1 MSSLSVL
8 RETAPTAVPAG
19 AVALPIGHQPCHPS
33 VKSGSQAA
41 VQMRPSFPVT
51 KTSSLSVLRETA
63 VTGAPG
69 AARPPFSS
77 HQPCHQ
83 SVKSGSQ
90 AAVIITPRL
99 SVTKMSSLSGLRDT
113 ASTREPTGTRMLP
126 IGHQPCQQSV
136 KPGSH
141 AAV

>member
-1 MSSLSVL
+1 MRLSL
-8 RETAPTAVPAG
+8 
-19 AVALPIGHQPCHPS
+19 
-33 VKSGSQAA
+33 
-41 VQMRPSFPVT
+41 PVT

-99 SVTKMSSLSGLRDT
+99 SVTKMSSLSMLRET
-113 ASTREPTGTRMLP
+113 APTAVPAGAVALP
-126 IGHQPCQQSV
+126 IGHQPCHQSV
-136 KPGSH
+136 KSGSQ